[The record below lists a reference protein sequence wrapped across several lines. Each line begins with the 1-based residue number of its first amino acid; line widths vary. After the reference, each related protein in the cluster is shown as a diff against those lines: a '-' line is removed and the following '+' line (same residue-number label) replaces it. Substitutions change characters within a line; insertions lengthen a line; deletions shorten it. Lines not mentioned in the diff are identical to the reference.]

1 MIKKII
7 YNIFL
12 NMKVYWFL
20 AVLSNAICTL
30 FVTAIYIL
38 SVRMVI
44 YFYHHSNSI
53 NEGLINFKLNI
64 FNTLFFFFLVLF
76 FIYVMNLILKFTS
89 NKIVTFLN
97 NFKTEGVSNWQMF
110 QSRLLK
116 IILDLPLVFLL
127 GIILFLVKF
136 QFAILVFILYFI
148 LFISIVIKNNK
159 LINSLDTVLIRAFL
173 DISTILIFIILA
185 LFFNIFNF
193 EKEILATLV
202 CVFGTR
208 LSNALFVSSTN
219 CFKGLKKQ
227 VIK

>member
-12 NMKVYWFL
+12 NMKAYWFL

-97 NFKTEGVSNWQMF
+97 NFKTKGVSNWQMF

-148 LFISIVIKNNK
+148 LFVSIVIKNNK